1 MRREPL
7 LEATDKRDKS
17 CGIGHKAKSYD
28 FFWQSKIQS
37 RQLIKKT
44 ILVNN
49 IANQGRNKIIYPK
62 INKILYI
69 LFIKYQITKRLSFG
83 WEM

>member
-1 MRREPL
+1 MIFF
-7 LEATDKRDKS
+7 
-17 CGIGHKAKSYD
+17 GKAKYNHD
-28 FFWQSKIQS
+28 
-37 RQLIKKT
+37 IKKT